1 MTEGSQRAVS
11 TGGGHNMESLQA
23 VAQAITP
30 AQAASMITA
39 AENIVFLTGAGVS
52 SSAGVKTFEELDEA
66 WSLDEPRHVVFSLPY
81 FLQEPVK
88 FWSAYRRFRNSLYSA
103 HPTDFHYAVAHLE
116 KSHNVTVLTQNI
128 DTLHTKAGSSNVI
141 EHHGSISHLRCLRCL
156 QRFDVQGSLQ
166 PIGIPFCPDCKFPLK
181 PDVSLFFEGV
191 QGMRQAREAIDNCDL
206 LVVAGTRLQVGPINE
221 LPYHAQFREDPPDML
236 WINTSPPP
244 ENYAFTHSTLASSDE
259 VAHAIMS
266 ELGG

>member
-1 MTEGSQRAVS
+1 
-11 TGGGHNMESLQA
+11 MESLQT
-23 VAQAITP
+23 VAQVTTS

-39 AENIVFLTGAGVS
+39 VENVVFLTGAGVS
-52 SSAGVKTFEELDEA
+52 SSAGVKTFEELDKS
-66 WSLDEPRHVVFSLPY
+66 WNLDEPRSSVFSLPY

-103 HPTDFHYAVAHLE
+103 HPTDFHYAVAQLE

-128 DTLHTKAGSSNVI
+128 DTLHTKAGSTDVV
-141 EHHGSISHLRCLRCL
+141 EHHGSINYLRCLRCL

-166 PIGIPFCPDCKFPLK
+166 PIGTPFCPDCKFPLK

-221 LPYHAQFREDPPDML
+221 LPYHAQFRKNPPKML
-236 WINTSPPP
+236 WINTSTPP
-244 ENYAFTHSTLASSDE
+244 EEYDFTYSVLASSDE
-259 VAHAIMS
+259 VGHAIMS
-266 ELGG
+266 ELDR